1 MKTLGYISAFL
12 GGALAGAALGL
23 LLAPETGKDT
33 RCKISD
39 SISKI
44 CKKCNIKLTKKEVED
59 IADGLAEE
67 VE

>member
-23 LLAPETGKDT
+23 LLAPEAGKDT

-39 SISKI
+39 SITKI
-44 CKKCNIKLTKKEVED
+44 CKKCNIKLTKKEVDD
-59 IADGLAEE
+59 IAEGIAEE
-67 VE
+67 V